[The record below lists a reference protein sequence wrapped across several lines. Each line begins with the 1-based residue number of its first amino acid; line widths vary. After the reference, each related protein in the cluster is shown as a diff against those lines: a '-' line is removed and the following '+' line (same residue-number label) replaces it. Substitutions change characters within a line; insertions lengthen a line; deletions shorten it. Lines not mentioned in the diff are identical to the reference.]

1 MPTAGQV
8 TIGIQ
13 SSVGKRRFSR
23 TSAQCP
29 HVGAFRSSFYIFFI
43 FWAEVPPL
51 LNGGILKRLPNTL
64 ENTNVFAGKAW
75 EQTYLPIVAHS
86 AVTSTSLNKSNCKRL
101 CRKISLLRNKYDAM
115 ITTIFVFKIAT
126 VCNNNSF
133 TRNLCCLLDSKV
145 LWRHLAAVRRHK
157 KGSSES
163 SVFTGDAL
171 RPEDWGHSGGLWTMT
186 NGCVSVTADRIT
198 GSINNCF
205 IKFPLYIYVIICPF
219 HTIYYAETCWCTH
232 KSYIWDIC
240 NCV

>member
-1 MPTAGQV
+1 MWAP
-8 TIGIQ
+8 
-13 SSVGKRRFSR
+13 FDLL
-23 TSAQCP
+23 
-29 HVGAFRSSFYIFFI
+29 FIFFLFFEQRFPHFSMERFCKDFQI
-43 FWAEVPPL
+43 HWKTLMYLQGTMWRHESRL
-51 LNGGILKRLPNTL
+51 L
-64 ENTNVFAGKAW
+64 
-75 EQTYLPIVAHS
+75 TYRSIVAHS
-86 AVTSTSLNKSNCKRL
+86 AATSTSLNKSNGKRL
-101 CRKISLLRNKYDAM
+101 CRKISLLTNKCDAM

-219 HTIYYAETCWCTH
+219 HTIYYADTCWCTL
-232 KSYIWDIC
+232 KSYIWGISTC
-240 NCV
+240 L